1 MSHINETSEGRSSQ
15 KRSQSPSNLRQ
26 EHNKAARTDDTDLSS
41 IREGL
46 PICKYGSRCYRKNPH
61 HFLEFAHPESTCLP
75 SSVTSSTSKEPAPP
89 VDSNDS
95 ASKYGFYLYR
105 VAGLNYGQLP
115 TITLSEILNEKNG
128 DLIESAQFN
137 YMFDVDWLLKQY
149 PPKFRFR
156 PLLLVHG
163 GLGGADTT
171 ADAPYPGNVAFC
183 RARLPMSYGTHH
195 TKMMLLHYLD
205 GMRVVIHTANLIE
218 EDWSYRTQGI
228 WISPKLTTDSPTGDS
243 DTHFRADL
251 LTYLESYRDQKLH
264 HWMDLIRKHD
274 FRSIK
279 VYLIGSVPG
288 RHKGADLHAFGH
300 LKLAKVLAN
309 VQAPRNWPLIGQF
322 SSIGSL
328 GSEPTKWLTTQW
340 STSLAGRGARGI
352 RLIYPSVD
360 NVRNSLEGYQAGGCL
375 PYGRDTAARQP
386 WLRQFLHSWVARGR
400 LSRAIPHIKS
410 YCRCSPDGQ
419 HIRWFLLTSA
429 NLSKAA
435 WGSLELE
442 KTQLMV
448 RSYELGVLFLPE
460 NFQIRGQDSEE
471 VPPAFS
477 DFPTPYVLPPSPYAP
492 QDQPWI
498 VNDRYLEPDSH
509 GAAWVPD

>member
-1 MSHINETSEGRSSQ
+1 MSHINETSEGSSSQ
-15 KRSQSPSNLRQ
+15 KRSHSPSNRRQ
-26 EHNKAARTDDTDLSS
+26 EHNKAARTDDTDLSFK
-41 IREGL
+41 REGL
-46 PICKYGSRCYRKNPH
+46 PICKYGSQCYRKNPH

-75 SSVTSSTSKEPAPP
+75 SSGTSSTSKEPVPP

-115 TITLSEILNEKNG
+115 TITLSET
-128 DLIESAQFN
+128 A
-137 YMFDVDWLLKQY
+137 
-149 PPKFRFR
+149 
-156 PLLLVHG
+156 
-163 GLGGADTT
+163 ADTGYPVVAAGPT
-171 ADAPYPGNVAFC
+171 AAVRRNDASSQVGAYSTGSGHTFNFDKAEILARGDN

-195 TKMMLLHYLD
+195 TKMMLLHYVD

-228 WISPKLTTDSPTGDS
+228 WISPKLTTNSPAGDS

-264 HWMDLIRKHD
+264 HWMELIRKHD
-274 FRSIK
+274 FRSINF
-279 VYLIGSVPG
+279 LRSARWARSRRSGSPLNG
-288 RHKGADLHAFGH
+288 RPVSPA
-300 LKLAKVLAN
+300 
-309 VQAPRNWPLIGQF
+309 
-322 SSIGSL
+322 
-328 GSEPTKWLTTQW
+328 E
-340 STSLAGRGARGI
+340 ARVE
-352 RLIYPSVD
+352 Y
-360 NVRNSLEGYQAGGCL
+360 AC
-375 PYGRDTAARQP
+375 
-386 WLRQFLHSWVARGR
+386 
-400 LSRAIPHIKS
+400 
-410 YCRCSPDGQ
+410 
-419 HIRWFLLTSA
+419 A

-442 KTQLMV
+442 KTQLMI

-460 NFQIRGQDSEE
+460 NFQINEQNSEE

-509 GAAWVPD
+509 GASWVPE